1 MRLITRAISGLMIVA
16 VTMGLLGFAGW
27 RVHSVVT
34 AEKSGRKMHAREREF
49 SVQAAAFEAR
59 DLTPVITAYGQVH
72 AWETLEI
79 RAAAAGPITEI
90 ADNFRDGRAVEAGE
104 LLFRIDPETA
114 QRRVTDAEAALMQ
127 ARSELAEADAAL
139 GYLRAD
145 ENLARTQLQVRQA
158 DLKRKQQLHG
168 KDIVTAAVLDE
179 SMMAVSSAEQSLAA
193 KTQAIVS
200 GEALKERAQKNLER
214 AGIALKDAERAL
226 RDTSYR
232 APYAGRLTSVA
243 ATLGRRVSQNEKL
256 ADFID
261 PGALEVSF
269 RVRNSEFARL
279 INPDSPDKILPQP
292 IKARLDLQGYV
303 VEVDGVLDRPAAV
316 VDINQGG
323 RTVFARLQ
331 GAKLSALRPGDFVT
345 VQIYEQ
351 PLQNVALIPHTAA
364 TEDGRILT
372 VEGDRLAEVRVDI
385 KRRQADGLIVA
396 GFPAD
401 KSYVITRMP
410 YLGPGIKVK
419 PQKQTPKNDASDPA
433 IAAVPPPD
441 NQITL
446 SDEQRVALIKH
457 VRSSKRMSEQR
468 RKEAIEALS
477 NATAPKDLVD
487 RLQRQLQR
495 RESRS

>member
-16 VTMGLLGFAGW
+16 VTLGLLGVAGW
-27 RVHSVVT
+27 RVHSVMT
-34 AEKSGRKMHAREREF
+34 AEKSGRKMQAREREF
-49 SVQAAAFEAR
+49 SVQGGQFEAQ
-59 DLTPVITAYGQVH
+59 DLTPVITAYGQIH

-79 RAAAAGPITEI
+79 RAAASGPITEI

-104 LLFRIDPETA
+104 LLFHIDPDTA

-127 ARSELAEADAAL
+127 ARSELAEAEAAL
-139 GYLRAD
+139 SYLRAD
-145 ENLARTQLQVRQA
+145 ENLARTQLDVRKA
-158 DLKRKQQLHG
+158 DLERKQQLHK
-168 KDIVTAAVLDE
+168 KDIVTAATLDE
-179 SMMAVSSAEQSLAA
+179 STMAVSSAEQSLAA
-193 KTQAIVS
+193 KTQAIVA
-200 GEALKERAQKNLER
+200 GEALNDRAQKNLER

-232 APYAGRLTSVA
+232 APFAGRLTSVA

-256 ADFID
+256 ADLID
-261 PGALEVSF
+261 PTALEVSF

-279 INPDSPDKILPQP
+279 IDPNAPDRILRQP
-292 IKARLDLQGYV
+292 IKARLDLQGYT
-303 VEVDGVLDRPAAV
+303 VEVEGVLDRPAAV

-323 RTVFARLQ
+323 RTVFARLK
-331 GAKLSALRPGDFVT
+331 GVALSALRPGDFVT
-345 VQIYEQ
+345 VEVFE
-351 PLQNVALIPHTAA
+351 PRLQNVALVPHSAA
-364 TEDGRILT
+364 TEDGRMLII
-372 VEGDRLAEVRVDI
+372 EGDRLAEVKVDI
-385 KRRQADGLIVA
+385 KRRQSDGLIIS

-419 PQKQTPKNDASDPA
+419 PPRQQPKDGSSDPA
-433 IAAVPPPD
+433 IAALPQPD
-441 NQITL
+441 NLVAL
-446 SDEQRVALIKH
+446 SEEQRVALIKH
-457 VRSSKRMSEQR
+457 VRSSTRMSEQR
-468 RKEAIEALS
+468 RKETIEALS